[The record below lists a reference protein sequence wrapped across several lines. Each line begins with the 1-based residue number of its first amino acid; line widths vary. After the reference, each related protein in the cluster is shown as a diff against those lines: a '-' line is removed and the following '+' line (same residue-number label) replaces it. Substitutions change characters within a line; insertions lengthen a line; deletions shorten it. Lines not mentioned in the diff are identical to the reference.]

1 MYVYQIGIFG
11 NVREKGVCSCCRIHI
26 DTQDG
31 AETTSAA
38 QTSVT
43 KLLPQAEP
51 VDCEAC
57 FLKTLHTSGQWT
69 LWKSFVE
76 FRCHIGVNF
85 AILIT

>member
-1 MYVYQIGIFG
+1 MQSTTNPSHDSVVEYTLY
-11 NVREKGVCSCCRIHI
+11 I

-31 AETTSAA
+31 AEATSAA

-57 FLKTLHTSGQWT
+57 FLKTLHTSDQWT
-69 LWKSFVE
+69 LWKSFVD
-76 FRCHIGVNF
+76 FWRRIGVNF
-85 AILIT
+85 SILFT